1 VENGGGCFFVKS
13 GPFHNAGCIM
23 YSISIFYFTL
33 YLFGGA
39 YAPNAPP
46 AYGPGPPASRVA
58 MPPFRERSVAIRY
71 AILTCAQKLSDSQHN
86 LAREAGK
93 QKSDE
98 KDLDQN
104 TDVLRRTGASERF
117 VTSVDE
123 E

>member
-1 VENGGGCFFVKS
+1 MGGVFCKKWTFPQRRVHYVQYQYFL
-13 GPFHNAGCIM
+13 FYILLIWGCIR
-23 YSISIFYFTL
+23 TERT
-33 YLFGGA
+33 
-39 YAPNAPP
+39 PP
-46 AYGPGPPASRVA
+46 TYGPRPPASRVA
-58 MPPFRERSVAIRY
+58 MPPLRERSVAIRY

>member
-1 VENGGGCFFVKS
+1 VDLSSTQGALCTVSVFFIL
-13 GPFHNAGCIM
+13 H
-23 YSISIFYFTL
+23 FT
-33 YLFGGA
+33 YLGVHTHRTH
-39 YAPNAPP
+39 PPP

-58 MPPFRERSVAIRY
+58 MPPLRERSVAIRY